1 MQERYEAGSDA
12 SCPEG
17 EALWDLERIALARS
31 RRGCQ
36 SAFSAGKP
44 ERASMKIQNDCYV
57 AINYRL
63 TSDAGE
69 VLDESEPDQPL
80 AFIFG
85 RGQMIPGLEK
95 KMEGMGEG
103 EEAKITVEAEEGY
116 GLVREELF
124 REMPKDSF
132 PEDLELSPG
141 MHLRASG
148 PHGPLTLTV
157 KSVQEDTVTIDLNH
171 PLAGQRLHFDVK
183 VVESREATDDEILA
197 MSASCSPDACAGC
210 GGSCH

>member
-1 MQERYEAGSDA
+1 LAALPLPEAVAGA
-12 SCPEG
+12 KVP
-17 EALWDLERIALARS
+17 ALLEN
-31 RRGCQ
+31 
-36 SAFSAGKP
+36 P
-44 ERASMKIQNDCYV
+44 ERVGMKIQNDCYV
-57 AINYRL
+57 EIDYRL
-63 TSDAGE
+63 TSDTGE
-69 VLDESEPDQPL
+69 VLDESEPDHPL

-85 RGQMIPGLEK
+85 RGQMIPGLEM

-103 EEAKITVEAEEGY
+103 EEAKITVEAEDGY

-132 PEDLELSPG
+132 PEDLELTPG

-183 VVESREATDDEILA
+183 VVESREATDEEILA